1 MKALLQ
7 LAGIPHSTYYYWV
20 NTFGMPDKDSEL
32 KTLFKRFMRSIRG
45 VMVIAVF
52 ETS

>member
-20 NTFGMPDKDSEL
+20 KHSNRPDRDVPS
-32 KTLFKRFMRSIRG
+32 
-45 VMVIAVF
+45 
-52 ETS
+52 